1 VIKFV
6 INARPQPKERSRST
20 KRGHHYTPQRTVN
33 FELTVA
39 MEFRRQYPNHKPL
52 TGPVGLHVAAKYKRP
67 KTKKKGF
74 WHTGPGDL
82 DNIVKGISDG
92 LNKLA
97 WADDRQVAELTARK
111 SWGESDMIQVWIWP
125 LEE

>member
-1 VIKFV
+1 
-6 INARPQPKERSRST
+6 
-20 KRGHHYTPQRTVN
+20 
-33 FELTVA
+33 LTVA
-39 MEFRRQYPNHKPL
+39 AEFRRQYPLHEPIQ
-52 TGPVGLHVAAKYKRP
+52 GPVGLYVVAKYKRP
-67 KTKKKGF
+67 RTAKKGF
-74 WHTGPGDL
+74 WHTGLGDL

-97 WADDRQVAELTARK
+97 WLDDRQVAELTARK

>member
-1 VIKFV
+1 MIKFV

-20 KRGHHYTPQRTVN
+20 KNGHHYTPARTVN
-33 FELTVA
+33 FELMVA
-39 MEFRRQYPNHKPL
+39 AEFRRQYPLHEPIQGPL
-52 TGPVGLHVAAKYKRP
+52 GLYVVAKYKRP
-67 KTKKKGF
+67 KTAKKGF

-97 WADDRQVAELTARK
+97 WLDDRQVAQLTARK
-111 SWGESDMIQVWIWP
+111 TWGESDRIEVIIWP
-125 LEE
+125 LE

>member
-111 SWGESDMIQVWIWP
+111 SWGESDTIEVRIYP
-125 LEE
+125 LE